1 MTDKE
6 LFYDKKPGFGRL
18 KKEEQQAVHFYAEG
32 YKNFLDEGKTERDA
46 AAYMVRQAE
55 AHGFRPYKRG
65 EVLQPGDRIYKVN
78 REKGIVMAIIGQES
92 LAKGA
97 QITAAHIDS
106 PRIDI
111 RTIPVYEDDN
121 LAFFKTHYYGGIK
134 KYQWTTIPLELRGV
148 VSRYTD
154 RGLENI
160 HIHIGDKPED
170 PVFVITDLL
179 PHLASQQMQKPM
191 VKGIEA
197 EKMNILI
204 GSVPDESEEE
214 TNNKVKRAVMKF
226 LNNTYGIT
234 EEDFLSAE
242 IAAVPAF
249 NARDIGFDRS
259 MIGAYGHDDR
269 VCAYPAATALFDL
282 DEIPAKTAICL
293 LVDKEEI
300 GSEGVTG
307 MKSQF
312 FDMFL
317 NDLCRS
323 QNVLREDLCENSTC
337 LSADVSNAY
346 DPNYPEVSDK
356 RNDAKMNCGLIIT
369 KYTGARGKSETND
382 ASAELMAKI
391 RYIMRDIC
399 WQTGQLGKVDQG
411 GGGTVAMYMASRN
424 IETVDAGVPVLSMH
438 APFEVIAKL
447 DLYMAYQGFGA
458 FYRFEK

>member
-6 LFYDKKPGFGRL
+6 LFYDKKPGFDRL

-65 EVLQPGDRIYKVN
+65 EALQPGDRIYKVN
-78 REKGIVMAIIGQES
+78 REKGIVIAIIGQES

-204 GSVPDESEEE
+204 GSVPDESEE
-214 TNNKVKRAVMKF
+214 
-226 LNNTYGIT
+226 
-234 EEDFLSAE
+234 
-242 IAAVPAF
+242 
-249 NARDIGFDRS
+249 
-259 MIGAYGHDDR
+259 
-269 VCAYPAATALFDL
+269 
-282 DEIPAKTAICL
+282 
-293 LVDKEEI
+293 
-300 GSEGVTG
+300 
-307 MKSQF
+307 
-312 FDMFL
+312 
-317 NDLCRS
+317 
-323 QNVLREDLCENSTC
+323 
-337 LSADVSNAY
+337 
-346 DPNYPEVSDK
+346 
-356 RNDAKMNCGLIIT
+356 
-369 KYTGARGKSETND
+369 
-382 ASAELMAKI
+382 
-391 RYIMRDIC
+391 
-399 WQTGQLGKVDQG
+399 
-411 GGGTVAMYMASRN
+411 
-424 IETVDAGVPVLSMH
+424 
-438 APFEVIAKL
+438 
-447 DLYMAYQGFGA
+447 
-458 FYRFEK
+458 